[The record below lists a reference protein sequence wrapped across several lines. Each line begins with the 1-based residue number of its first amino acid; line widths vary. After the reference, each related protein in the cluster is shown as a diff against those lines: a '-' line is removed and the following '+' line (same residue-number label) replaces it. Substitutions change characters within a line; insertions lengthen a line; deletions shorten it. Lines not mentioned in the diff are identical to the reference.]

1 MAFRRLL
8 TKDVSTYN
16 AARAF
21 NGYTLFAPMSTN
33 DAFLIDMAGNIV
45 HHWTTP
51 FPPAQHGRLLPN
63 GNLLWAQKG
72 GEPPIPVG
80 GTGSEIVELDWDGK
94 VVWSHKEP
102 TINHDFQRL
111 ENGNTLFNTYIEV
124 PESVASR
131 VRGGVPRSEAKGKIF
146 GSALKEVDREGR
158 TAWEWKMYEHMDP
171 AVDAQCP
178 LCPRSIWGYI
188 NSVHVRKDGNL
199 VITFRFENQVA
210 IVERRSGTVFY
221 RSDPKHTLGHPHC
234 ATPLDN
240 GNILLFDN
248 GTHRMSTERGAHELA
263 YSRVVELDPKSDKI
277 VWMYKDPNVFNFYSS
292 ICGGAQRLPN
302 GNTLI
307 CESTKGRFF
316 EVTADHEIVW
326 EYRNPFLVDRSDY
339 WGWTLSSCVF
349 QAHRYAPDYP
359 GLLGKDLSP
368 HAYDWQLQA
377 RKVMT
382 PAQKAALARLEK
394 LGY

>member
-1 MAFRRLL
+1 MAFRRRL
-8 TKDVSTYN
+8 TQDVRVYN
-16 AARAF
+16 PAKAF
-21 NGYTLFAPMSTN
+21 NGYTLFAPMSTS

-45 HHWTTP
+45 HHWKTP
-51 FPPAQHGRLLPN
+51 FPPAQHGRLLPS

-72 GEPPIPVG
+72 AEPPIPVG

-94 VVWSHKEP
+94 VVWQHKEP

-111 ENGNTLFNTYIEV
+111 ENGNTLFNIYIEIPPAIAAQV
-124 PESVASR
+124 Q
-131 VRGGVPRSEAKGKIF
+131 GGVPNSEAKGRIF
-146 GSALKEVDREGR
+146 GSALKEVDKDGH
-158 TAWEWKMYEHMDP
+158 TVWEWKMYEHMDP
-171 AVDAQCP
+171 AKDVQCP

-188 NSVHVRKDGNL
+188 NSVHVMKDGNL

-210 IVERRSGTVFY
+210 IIEKKTGNVLY
-221 RSDPKHTLGHPHC
+221 RSSPNLEIGHPHC

-248 GTHRMSTERGAHELA
+248 GTHRRSPNRGAHELA
-263 YSRVVELDPKSDKI
+263 YSRIIELDPKTDQI
-277 VWMYKDPNVFNFYSS
+277 VWMYRDPNVFNFYSS

-302 GNTLI
+302 GNTLV

-316 EVTADHEIVW
+316 EVTKDQEIVW
-326 EYRNPFLVDRSDY
+326 EYQNPFLIDRSDY
-339 WGWTLSSCVF
+339 WGWTLSTCVF

-359 GLLGKDLSP
+359 GLRGKELNP
-368 HAYDWQLQA
+368 HAYDWQLAQ

-382 PAQKAALARLEK
+382 AAQKAALARLEK